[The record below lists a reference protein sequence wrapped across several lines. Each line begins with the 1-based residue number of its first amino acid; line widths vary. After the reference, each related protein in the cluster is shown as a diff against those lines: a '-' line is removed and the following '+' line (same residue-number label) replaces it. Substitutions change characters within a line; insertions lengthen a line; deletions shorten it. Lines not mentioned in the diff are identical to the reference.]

1 MNWRPWK
8 RRETREASGYA
19 SIITAALHRAASG
32 NIGQLSDLAAIQ
44 GSAALLGRA
53 LSVARVEPAAPLVE
67 GVTPEF
73 LYSVGTRLVLEG
85 RAVDLLDIGPDGIPR
100 FYPASHWTLTGT
112 YRRDTH
118 VYVLELAG
126 ADGEA
131 VVKQT
136 AGAENV
142 FDVVSGSRWQG
153 SSAAILGASSTAR
166 SALELE
172 AALADEAA
180 MPRGALYAVPGAT
193 DPDGTEWN
201 ELRAAIGDLR
211 GGVALIEH
219 TGTGHDRP
227 ELAGR
232 SSEAPRRIGFDA
244 PSAAVSLRMGL
255 EQSLVA
261 ATGTPGE
268 LLGISQQLTADR
280 RELLRSYRASTVEP
294 IAGLVAAELSRVLE
308 TDVRL
313 VFKTSTPADL
323 VSRAR
328 AFRKP

>member
-1 MNWRPWK
+1 M
-8 RRETREASGYA
+8 
-19 SIITAALHRAASG
+19 
-32 NIGQLSDLAAIQ
+32 
-44 GSAALLGRA
+44 
-53 LSVARVEPAAPLVE
+53 
-67 GVTPEF
+67 
-73 LYSVGTRLVLEG
+73 
-85 RAVDLLDIGPDGIPR
+85 
-100 FYPASHWTLTGT
+100 
-112 YRRDTH
+112 
-118 VYVLELAG
+118 
-126 ADGEA
+126 
-131 VVKQT
+131 VKQT
-136 AGAENV
+136 ATAENV
-142 FDVVSGSRWQG
+142 FDVVAGSRWQ
-153 SSAAILGASSTAR
+153 SSAAALLGSSETAR

-180 MPRGALYAVPGAT
+180 MPRGALYAVPGTT

-232 SSEAPRRIGFDA
+232 SSEAPKRIGFAA

-255 EQSLVA
+255 EQSLVG
-261 ATGTPGE
+261 ATGTPAE

-294 IAGLVAAELSRVLE
+294 IGGLVAAELSRVLE
-308 TDVRL
+308 ADVRL
-313 VFKTSTPADL
+313 VFKNSTPADL

-328 AFRKP
+328 AFGSLRKAGADHASSAAAVGMADLQPEPPQRSATDE